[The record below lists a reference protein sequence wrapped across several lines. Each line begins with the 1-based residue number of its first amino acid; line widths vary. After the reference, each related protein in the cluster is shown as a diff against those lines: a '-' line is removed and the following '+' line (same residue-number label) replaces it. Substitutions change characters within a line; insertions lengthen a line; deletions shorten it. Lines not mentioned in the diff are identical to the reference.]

1 MPVLATLL
9 ALVLVTGLVLHLSDR
24 ASGDAEATCAMLAQ
38 ESAERASVVV
48 GTGTGR
54 RVAVIGDS
62 YAFGTG
68 LDRPGDA
75 WPSRLSGRV
84 TVDGFPGSGFS
95 SKASKCPQVSYAD
108 RARAAA
114 KGADLVVVEGGL
126 NDVDRRGLKIRAG
139 FKRLMVALRGHR
151 VVVVGPADA
160 PARAKGVPRINA
172 LLAGLCADAGVRYL
186 RMSYLDLPYLDD
198 RLHLTP
204 GGHRLFGDAVS
215 ARISSRS
222 LG

>member
-1 MPVLATLL
+1 MPVLASLFAL
-9 ALVLVTGLVLHLSDR
+9 ALVTALVLHLSDR
-24 ASGDAEATCAMLAQ
+24 ASGDADQSCATLA
-38 ESAERASVVV
+38 ELSAERASVVV
-48 GTGTGR
+48 GSGSGR
-54 RVAVIGDS
+54 KIAVIGDS

-68 LDRPGDA
+68 LDRPADA

-95 SKASKCPQVSYAD
+95 STASKCPGVSYAD

-139 FKRLMVALRGHR
+139 FKRLVEALEGHR
-151 VVVVGPADA
+151 VVVVGPAKA

-172 LLAGLCADAGVRYL
+172 LLAELAADAGVRYL
-186 RMSYLDLPYLDD
+186 RMSYVDLTYLDD

-204 GGHRLFGDAVS
+204 EGHRLFGESVAG
-215 ARISSRS
+215 RI
-222 LG
+222 